1 MRLVFSEDDMVFD
14 KNTFGYDWSQAVL
27 AQPELFF
34 GDEIEL
40 IGLCTDI
47 CVISNAMGL
56 KTVFPETVISV
67 DAACCAGVTKESH
80 ENALASMKMCQIQIK
95 KFTLSDY
102 ERICFKSSSGVDTL
116 EM

>member
-1 MRLVFSEDDMVFD
+1 MVAGG
-14 KNTFGYDWSQAVL
+14 FGTT
-27 AQPELFF
+27 ELFF

-67 DAACCAGVTKESH
+67 DAACCAGVTKDPT
-80 ENALASMKMCQIQIK
+80 K
-95 KFTLSDY
+95 T
-102 ERICFKSSSGVDTL
+102 RWRP
-116 EM
+116 